1 MAGVEFRS
9 RWGDLHV
16 GIAGVTKKKPK
27 DEEVNGRKE
36 RRPKILE
43 PVGGPDRCLLIGSF
57 RGTKQEST
65 WSHRKPYKPKSNRA
79 TSSITDGLL
88 RAAHFLAPNEEF
100 SRRSRKPIPASP
112 PQRPHCQARN
122 FPPVRQLR
130 SSAVYAT
137 LEPSE
142 IKLSFRIFSEWKWVK
157 IMPQQL
163 EVIIMQEGTKLY
175 ANYLD
180 RLLGIQDWWISK
192 TLHI

>member
-1 MAGVEFRS
+1 LAGVEFRS

-79 TSSITDGLL
+79 TSSKTG
-88 RAAHFLAPNEEF
+88 RSHFEPLTSLPRKPRC
-100 SRRSRKPIPASP
+100 SRRSREAHSGFTAAAAS
-112 PQRPHCQARN
+112 
-122 FPPVRQLR
+122 L
-130 SSAVYAT
+130 SSSKHTAGQTASQT
-137 LEPSE
+137 IFILSKRTAKSSKK
-142 IKLSFRIFSEWKWVK
+142 KLLAI
-157 IMPQQL
+157 
-163 EVIIMQEGTKLY
+163 
-175 ANYLD
+175 
-180 RLLGIQDWWISK
+180 
-192 TLHI
+192 